1 MRQGNMAKKIARVQG
16 GVVEGIYI
24 YPDDFDPS
32 VDPELVDVGTSREAM
47 IGGTYDGSV
56 FTRVPAVQTP
66 AEEVKAILV
75 DQTLEDLKAKALDD
89 LINAQ
94 MTVTRADLEAM
105 SDVDLRAARDTARA
119 DAESIDRS
127 SPASRRR

>member
-1 MRQGNMAKKIARVQG
+1 MGILNSRVLS
-16 GVVEGIYI
+16 
-24 YPDDFDPS
+24 DA
-32 VDPELVDVGTSREAM
+32 LVDRFDLMKAN
-47 IGGTYDGSV
+47 GSV

-75 DQTLEDLKAKALDD
+75 DQTLEDLKVKALDD

-119 DAESIDRS
+119 DAENIDRS
-127 SPASRRR
+127 SPASRRT